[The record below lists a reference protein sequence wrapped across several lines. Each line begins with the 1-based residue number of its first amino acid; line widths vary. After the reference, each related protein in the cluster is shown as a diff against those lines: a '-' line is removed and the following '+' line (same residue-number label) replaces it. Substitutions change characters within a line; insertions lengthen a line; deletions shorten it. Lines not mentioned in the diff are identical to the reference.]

1 MERTRAIEAKTESSS
16 APHSLFKFVHGT
28 EPHLYIERLDRK
40 VLRELGLSLEVA
52 DHHADVFVRVPK
64 NPEAVFRAAV
74 ERDGV
79 PATDIL
85 QVWLDVSNHPARGK
99 EQADLLRRRVFSQIL
114 KGA

>member
-1 MERTRAIEAKTESSS
+1 
-16 APHSLFKFVHGT
+16 
-28 EPHLYIERLDRK
+28 
-40 VLRELGLSLEVA
+40 LSLEVA
-52 DHHADVFVRVPK
+52 DHQADVFVRVPK

-99 EQADLLRRRVFSQIL
+99 DQADLLRKRVFSHIL
-114 KGA
+114 